1 MRVRSHI
8 LHLKV
13 ILEAYRSIL
22 KLRELTC
29 KQDKKNYLHCQYIVN
44 IRLTYFVSSILI
56 ILSQNFKLKHSLV
69 CVNNIKGFILKNQI
83 ESA

>member
-29 KQDKKNYLHCQYIVN
+29 KQDKKIHCQYIVN
-44 IRLTYFVSSILI
+44 IRLAYFVSSILI
-56 ILSQNFKLKHSLV
+56 ILSQNFKLKHTLV
-69 CVNNIKGFILKNQI
+69 CVNNIKGFIFKNQI